1 MFRLK
6 RLVTGDMMLIRVR
19 DGTPVGMIY
28 SPHVEDVSQA
38 LGIGIPVKDAEVTE

>member
-28 SPHVEDVSQA
+28 SPYVEAVSQA
-38 LGIGIPVKDAEVTE
+38 LGIGIPVRKAEVEE